1 MYKFVGA
8 LTAALLLGLTSPVL
22 AQSNV
27 LQLTATLTDP
37 AVCGTQEAG
46 DKVDAHAYIVVASE
60 VGYQVAEGDKLV
72 YEVLIPNESTLNAGA
87 VDFEGITDAAGGGS
101 LRDSG
106 AVDQYGLFAHPATDL
121 SLAPKKDDGTPNFV
135 RGKWFRREIALT
147 DQVGG
152 TMGNFIIAFD
162 EHDTTHMK
170 DVCPTDKAN
179 PKVIAYFRNIAFV
192 GADGTVKKQLYKG
205 EAQFADGQT
214 KLIETV
220 HLTDTVTEP
229 SLQIVAD
236 PNPNNQ

>member
-8 LTAALLLGLTSPVL
+8 LAASLLLGTSGPAF
-22 AQSNV
+22 AQNV
-27 LQLTATLTDP
+27 LQLTATLADP

-46 DKVDAHAYIVVASE
+46 DKVDAHAYVVVQSDVA
-60 VGYQVAEGDKLV
+60 YQVAAGDKLV

-87 VDFEGITDAAGGGS
+87 VDFEGIENAAGGGS
-101 LRDSG
+101 LRDSE
-106 AVDQYGLFAHPATDL
+106 AKDQYGLYAHPATDL
-121 SLAPKKDDGTPNFV
+121 SLAPKKEDGTPNFV

-147 DQVGG
+147 NQEGG
-152 TMGNFIIAFD
+152 TMNNFIIAFD
-162 EHDTTHMK
+162 EHDTTHKK
-170 DVCPTDKAN
+170 DVCPIDKAN

-192 GADGTVKKQLYKG
+192 GADGTVKKALYTGADK
-205 EAQFADGQT
+205 FPDGQT

-229 SLQIVAD
+229 AVAIVAD